1 MAILVAAAVVVGK
14 GLARVDDKGGENA
27 EDLADEFETTPGV
40 VKSTFIA

>member
-1 MAILVAAAVVVGK
+1 MAILVAAAVVGK
-14 GLARVDDKGGENA
+14 GLARVEDKGGENA